1 MATSSEKDFGIVQLV
16 DLDRPMRVI
25 NYSRMT
31 QVSQAA
37 AELLSQGG
45 MDAGVIGLRSLRPLS
60 TPILVESATP
70 PQRFGS
76 RRSSSAKR
84 MRR

>member
-16 DLDRPMRVI
+16 DLDRPMCLI
-25 NYSRMT
+25 NYSRMA

-45 MDAGVIGLRSLRPLS
+45 MDAGEMDLRPLRPLY

-70 PQRFGS
+70 PQRIGS
-76 RRSSSAKR
+76 RRNSSAKQI
-84 MRR
+84 RR